1 MGKLLK
7 DTNAYADAKNRLEYH
22 ERQGFHHEL
31 RDIQEGT
38 FGWTT
43 IMKDVTD
50 FEIKAFD
57 IFLEYASGK
66 KKGWKTDEVLK
77 YRDAFLGYIKELDR
91 MNMTISK
98 TTKP

>member
-7 DTNAYADAKNRLEYH
+7 DTNAYGDMRFRLEYH
-22 ERQGFHHEL
+22 EDQGFHHE
-31 RDIQEGT
+31 RRGIPEGT

-43 IMKDVTD
+43 IMTDVTD

-57 IFLEYASGK
+57 IFLEHASGQERK
-66 KKGWKTDEVLK
+66 WRTEEVLK
-77 YRDAFLGYIKELDR
+77 YRDAFLKYMHELHR